1 MCVSCAAGLFLES
14 VTSDLIGLATKSSIF
29 HGTVVIAIVGTL
41 VFRVVFYSIWLWRS
55 LKFG

>member
-1 MCVSCAAGLFLES
+1 VSCAAGLFLES